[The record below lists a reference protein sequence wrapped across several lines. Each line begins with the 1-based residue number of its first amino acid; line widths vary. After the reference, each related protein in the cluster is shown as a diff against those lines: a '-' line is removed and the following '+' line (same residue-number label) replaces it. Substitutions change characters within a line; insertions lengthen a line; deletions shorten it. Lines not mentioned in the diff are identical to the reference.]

1 MCQTCCCPQPCG
13 GGKPG
18 GDGDGNPPPPRC
30 TRFRLTVDSIDV
42 SAIDDGFL
50 GGNLEAVFT
59 FVVNGQAKTYNNQD
73 LGVGVTPIGISFF
86 VDVPAESSTISFT
99 VSGIEQDPFFD
110 DTIAG
115 FTQVFGQPENWG
127 QGFQTGSASDSNII
141 YTLNYTITCARD
153 VDVAISRAAL
163 LGYAREKAEMQK
175 GGRADRTHRYRMGPG
190 PAAPRGMA
198 GARRHRRTVRPA
210 RTRHPAAARRT
221 EIRRRWQRLTVTRSR

>member
-1 MCQTCCCPQPCG
+1 MCQTCCCPQQCCG

-18 GDGDGNPPPPRC
+18 GDGGDGKPPPC

-86 VDVPAESSTISFT
+86 VDVPALSSTISFT

-127 QGFQTGSASDSNII
+127 QGFQTGSAADSNII

-153 VDVAISRAAL
+153 VDVAISHAAL
-163 LGYAREKAEMQK
+163 LGYAREKAEMRRVDVPTEHI
-175 GGRADRTHRYRMGPG
+175 GIAWALDRLRREGWQVLAATDAQYVLRGPG
-190 PAAPRGMA
+190 TLPLLAERRFA
-198 GARRHRRTVRPA
+198 GGGKG
-210 RTRHPAAARRT
+210 
-221 EIRRRWQRLTVTRSR
+221 

>member
-1 MCQTCCCPQPCG
+1 MCQTCCCPQQCCG

-18 GDGDGNPPPPRC
+18 GDGGDGKPPPC

-99 VSGIEQDPFFD
+99 VSGIEQDPFFP

-127 QGFQTGSASDSNII
+127 QGFQTGSAADSNII

-163 LGYAREKAEMQK
+163 LGYAREKAEMRRVDVPTEHI
-175 GGRADRTHRYRMGPG
+175 GIAWALDRLRREGWQVLAATDAQYVLRGPG
-190 PAAPRGMA
+190 TLPLLAERKYA
-198 GARRHRRTVRPA
+198 GGGKG
-210 RTRHPAAARRT
+210 
-221 EIRRRWQRLTVTRSR
+221 